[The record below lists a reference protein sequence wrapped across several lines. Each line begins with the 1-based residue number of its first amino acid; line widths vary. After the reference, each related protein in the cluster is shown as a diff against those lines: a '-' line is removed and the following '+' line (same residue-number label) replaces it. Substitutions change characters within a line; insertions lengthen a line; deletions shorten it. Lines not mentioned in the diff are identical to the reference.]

1 MPKVSVNKL
10 TREFEIDIFQHFPKA
25 LSGLRREDDMAGFLH
40 AFLTHSEKVM
50 LSKRFMIAV
59 FLTKEYD
66 FILVSRI
73 LKVSKMT
80 IYAVQREMRRAE
92 SEYKKA
98 VDIFLRSEKHGIFL
112 QKLDAALSKLVL
124 PMKGSPSSMRRWK
137 KALNT

>member
-1 MPKVSVNKL
+1 
-10 TREFEIDIFQHFPKA
+10 
-25 LSGLRREDDMAGFLH
+25 MAGFLH